1 MNYLVTYCDDLPAL
15 QAWLEANAEGNERHI
30 YHCRDG
36 FSHDYAG
43 YIFVFMQKADVIKDL
58 TGEKTL
64 SFVVASDEL
73 LNLLESSPLEILGQ
87 GLGPGQPYDQIK
99 QNSEALLK
107 YREVISEERQL
118 NEYGNDFN
126 FCRV

>member
-15 QAWLEANAEGNERHI
+15 QAWLEANAEGNEAHI
-30 YHCRDG
+30 YRCRDG

-87 GLGPGQPYDQIK
+87 GLTPGQPYDQIK
-99 QNSEALLK
+99 QKSEALLK